1 MKVESNNFVSVAQIA
16 VKDPDLQ
23 EAVAL
28 GTFNGYS
35 KRLVAMFSEKGHE
48 HGEAMRQQAAA
59 MRRRAIQKLPDLLE
73 LAEKNMTA
81 NGIKV
86 LWAETAE
93 DVRNMVIEIAKKR
106 NAKLVAK
113 LNKAIDKKEKKLKL
127 SAADLVK
134 LKWDRLIG
142 QASAPAE
149 PESRPAGE

>member
-28 GTFNGYS
+28 GTYNGYS
-35 KRLVAMFSEKGHE
+35 KRLVAMFAEKGHD

-86 LWAETAE
+86 LWAETDRALQSG
-93 DVRNMVIEIAKKR
+93 DIVIAK
-106 NAKLVAK
+106 
-113 LNKAIDKKEKKLKL
+113 
-127 SAADLVK
+127 
-134 LKWDRLIG
+134 
-142 QASAPAE
+142 
-149 PESRPAGE
+149 